1 MKAPRL
7 SRKSTLLHRRI
18 NAAVFFIAVC
28 CWAVPQG
35 NAQQAVQVAPLL
47 DLTGEP
53 QQVPV
58 QVQHGESAFRTAAL
72 TSKTGAPPAGSAK
85 LVVAR
90 SPTKPTSFATPQMV
104 AWLTKLIRDNL
115 PPTYEDDR
123 KWGKTKK
130 VWNGVRLRREGFKLE
145 TERRIRTVNTG
156 TWTRYKIDLVDPDRL
171 LHVQFD
177 RLEPL
182 DNGDISFRVV
192 TECTLDLFGRLSQWA
207 RDVQVIS
214 ISMNAD
220 AICRLTLEG
229 TVGVKMN
236 MFKFPPDLALKPHV
250 DVAHVDLVH
259 YRVRRISQL
268 GGDFAK
274 VLGKGLRSAVDDK
287 LEDFNNKLVGK
298 INKQLDKQADKL
310 SFSSQEWLKSKLP
323 LPAKKT
329 AANASSR
336 VAK

>member
-1 MKAPRL
+1 MKAIVL
-7 SRKSTLLHRRI
+7 SSGCIQTTS
-18 NAAVFFIAVC
+18 IAVAIC
-28 CWAVPQG
+28 VASACSAWS
-35 NAQQAVQVAPLL
+35 QQPIQVAPQLEL
-47 DLTGEP
+47 PDAAR
-53 QQVPV
+53 QVPIELK
-58 QVQHGESAFRTAAL
+58 HGGAAIRVATAK
-72 TSKTGAPPAGSAK
+72 SKVDAAK
-85 LVVAR
+85 IPTQLVVAR
-90 SPTKPTSFATPQMV
+90 SPATPTSFATPQMV

-182 DNGDISFRVV
+182 ENGDIAFRVV

-220 AICRLTLEG
+220 AVCRLTLEG

-236 MFKFPPDLALKPHV
+236 MSKFPPDLAIKPHV
-250 DVAHVDLVH
+250 DVAHVELIH
-259 YRVRRISQL
+259 YRVRRISQV

-287 LEDFNNKLVGK
+287 LADFNNKLVGK
-298 INKQLDKQADKL
+298 INTQLEKKADKL
-310 SFSSQEWLKSKLP
+310 TFSSHEWLKSKLP
-323 LPAKKT
+323 LPAKQ
-329 AANASSR
+329 AARPMAQN
-336 VAK
+336 K